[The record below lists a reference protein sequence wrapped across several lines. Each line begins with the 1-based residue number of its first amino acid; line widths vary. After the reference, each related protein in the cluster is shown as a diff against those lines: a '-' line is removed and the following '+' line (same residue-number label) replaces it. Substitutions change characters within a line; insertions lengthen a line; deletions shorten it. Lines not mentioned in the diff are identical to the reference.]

1 MCSDTKV
8 RKKLKALIKDLH
20 PENIEYNDIMISGIK
35 TNSKNV
41 SNGDLFIAINGN
53 IQNGNVYIDDA
64 IKNGASAAISNE
76 KIIHDFDKP
85 VINIE
90 NTRKAAS
97 IISSRFHDNPSKDLT
112 IIGITGTNGKT
123 TTAYLIKECL
133 DCAGFKTAQIGTTGV
148 IAEGYKQEK
157 TLTTPD
163 AVTIQKLLKNFV
175 NDGFS
180 HVVMEVSSH
189 ALHQLRI
196 HNVDFDVAIFT
207 NLTPEHLDYHKTMEK
222 YFKVKSTL
230 FNLLKEKNGKA
241 VINYDDA
248 YGRKLASKLECKVA
262 LFSKTDS
269 TRSFFSQINDYKN
282 KIDGIIKSNSGS
294 YKIDSNLIGSYNL
307 ENILA
312 AVTTLDSLKISE
324 NAIIKGIKICKNV
337 PGRLESFSVK
347 TGAKVIIDYAH
358 TPDAYDKI
366 LSTLKN
372 ILSEKNN
379 LYLVFGAGGD
389 RDSKKRPKMAAIA
402 QKYCKTC
409 FITPDNPRFE
419 DLDKIN
425 RDILSGF
432 TNNSYKV
439 YNKRENGILDAIAM
453 SQPGDIIAVLGKGD
467 EEYQDVKGQFIFHS
481 DKKIVMEMQ

>member
-1 MCSDTKV
+1 MYSDIKV
-8 RKKLKALIKDLH
+8 KKKLKALIKDLH
-20 PENIEYNDIMISGIK
+20 HKNIEQSDIMISGIE

-41 SNGDLFIAINGN
+41 SKGDLFIAINGN
-53 IQNGNVYIDDA
+53 NQDGHIYINDA
-64 IKNGASAAISNE
+64 IKNGASAVISNE
-76 KIIHDFDKP
+76 KIINDFDKP

-163 AVTIQKLLKNFV
+163 ALTIQKLLKSLVDN
-175 NDGFS
+175 GFS

-189 ALHQLRI
+189 ALHQLRV
-196 HNVDFDVAIFT
+196 HNVNFDVAIFT
-207 NLTPEHLDYHKTMEK
+207 NLTPEHLDYHKTMEN

-230 FNLLKEKNGKA
+230 FNLLDEKNGKA
-241 VINYDDA
+241 VINYDDD
-248 YGRKLASKLECKVA
+248 YGKKLASKLNCDVA
-262 LFSKTDS
+262 LFSKTNL
-269 TRSFFSQINDYKN
+269 TKSFFSQINDYKN
-282 KIDGIIKSNSGS
+282 RIDGIIKSNTGS
-294 YKIDSNLIGSYNL
+294 YTIESNLFGSYNL

-324 NAIIKGIKICKNV
+324 NAITQGIKTCKNV
-337 PGRLESFSVK
+337 PGRLESFLVK
-347 TGAKVIIDYAH
+347 TGAKVVIDYAH

-366 LSTLKN
+366 LSTLKSV
-372 ILSEKNN
+372 LTKENN

-389 RDSKKRPKMAAIA
+389 RDSEKRPKMAAIA

-409 FITPDNPRFE
+409 FITPDNPRYE
-419 DLDKIN
+419 ELENIN
-425 RDILSGF
+425 KDILSGF
-432 TNNSYKV
+432 TKNCYKI
-439 YNKRENGILDAIAM
+439 YDKRENGILDAIAI